1 MLIATEI
8 IIGFIK
14 IPSAVNASLGS
25 TSHFTCSV
33 QGGLPRW
40 HIQFVDCMNISL
52 AQREIS
58 HTTFGMGGIRTS
70 RLSILASVANN
81 NSAVQ
86 CSIDNGIT
94 EVIFSPTVLLKVQ
107 GMSQYLTL
115 PYIVY
120 TPMLIVC
127 MWLCNF
133 FFYSIFFYTWA
144 KLQNTVLWELPVA
157 EGWNQE
163 FWLELPVLWPI
174 VIPSEHKILSTCTL
188 QSVLTD
194 RYLLAFD
201 IEEPYCMSFR
211 NCCHCAWRN

>member
-33 QGGLPRW
+33 QGGFPQW
-40 HIQFVDCMNISL
+40 HIQFIEDMNISI

-86 CSIDNGIT
+86 CNIDNGIR
-94 EVIFSPTVLLKVQ
+94 EVISSPTVWLKVQ
-107 GMSQYLTL
+107 GMSQCITL

-120 TPMLIVC
+120 
-127 MWLCNF
+127 
-133 FFYSIFFYTWA
+133 
-144 KLQNTVLWELPVA
+144 
-157 EGWNQE
+157 
-163 FWLELPVLWPI
+163 
-174 VIPSEHKILSTCTL
+174 IP
-188 QSVLTD
+188 
-194 RYLLAFD
+194 
-201 IEEPYCMSFR
+201 
-211 NCCHCAWRN
+211 W